1 MSWDDTYSP
10 VIAGIVDRA
19 TKGDKDAVDDL
30 LSQPAISEEAEPY
43 WLAYQRLLRE
53 RPLLGGMATIPLP
66 IPREP
71 IEREGRR
78 LGFDGPDLEEFVGVI
93 NDVCDHGIELDMKR
107 AAASSKK
114 RTQESRRPDN
124 P

>member
-1 MSWDDTYSP
+1 M
-10 VIAGIVDRA
+10 AGVVDRA
-19 TKGDKDAVDDL
+19 SKGDQDAVKDL
-30 LSQPAISEEAEPY
+30 LSQPIITEEAEPY

-53 RPLLGGMATIPLP
+53 RPLLSGMAAIPLP

-78 LGFDGPDLEEFVGVI
+78 LGFDGDDLDEFVGVI

-114 RTQESRRPDN
+114 RAQETRRPDH

>member
-1 MSWDDTYSP
+1 M
-10 VIAGIVDRA
+10 AGIVDRA
-19 TKGDKDAVDDL
+19 TKGDKGAVADL
-30 LSQPAISEEAEPY
+30 LSQPVLTEEAEPY

-53 RPLLGGMATIPLP
+53 RPLSSGMTAIPLP

-78 LGFDGPDLEEFVGVI
+78 LGFDGADLEEFVSVI

-107 AAASSKK
+107 MAASSKK
-114 RTQESRRPDN
+114 RAEESRRPDFK
-124 P
+124 

>member
-1 MSWDDTYSP
+1 M
-10 VIAGIVDRA
+10 AGIVDRA

-30 LSQPAISEEAEPY
+30 LSQPVITEDAEPY

-53 RPLLGGMATIPLP
+53 RPITAGMSAIPMP

-78 LGFDGPDLEEFVGVI
+78 LGFDGDDLEEFIGVI

-107 AAASSKK
+107 AAASTKK
-114 RTQESRRPDN
+114 RAQEARRPDN